1 MSSKKAS
8 YEFFGKTRSQTITAN
23 DEKSLDITQSKKFR
37 RADQPTLSSNA
48 TVTLRTSHGDLDQ
61 AALAKAHNESEV
73 YRTNKRHVLSPKA
86 AFLEPSLKS
95 AYANPNA
102 LPILSQL
109 KNISQLSHNQHGAAT
124 ITLKRRPSNHLTM
137 TLSDLHKEPVVTDDR
152 RLAEHRSTELKKSD
166 HIASVHASS
175 NKISKLSKSI
185 SVEDN
190 LQFSV
195 SLKPEMKVLPPTLH
209 EVMVRSSHPSNNYP
223 QLDLS
228 VLDVKALMEKT
239 YEEKKAMLSTGKLK
253 LIDKDYAQR
262 EELLGR
268 LNKISKPRA
277 TLERRDV
284 LTLSNW
290 YRLMFSDVKRYF
302 PPEINFATYCQ
313 TQVRLLDFSF
323 SSLSSMLRAQCK
335 DNSDALDLFYS
346 DTVIL
351 MNQLLSSVL

>member
-8 YEFFGKTRSQTITAN
+8 YEFFGNTRSRTNTAS
-23 DEKSLDITQSKKFR
+23 DEKSLEITQSKKFR
-37 RADQPTLSSNA
+37 KAEHPTLASNA
-48 TVTLRTSHGDLDQ
+48 TATLRTSHGDLDQ
-61 AALAKAHNESEV
+61 ASLAKAYNESEM
-73 YRTNKRHVLSPKA
+73 YRTGKRHVLSPKA

-109 KNISQLSHNQHGAAT
+109 KNISQLSHNQHGPGT

-137 TLSDLHKEPVVTDDR
+137 TLSDLHKEPVAAEDR

-166 HIASVHASS
+166 HIASLHASS

-209 EVMVRSSHPSNNYP
+209 EVMVRSSHPSNSYP

-228 VLDVKALMEKT
+228 VLDVKALMEKC
-239 YEEKKAMLSTGKLK
+239 YEDKKTLLSTGKLK
-253 LIDKDYAQR
+253 HNDKDYAQR

-290 YRLMFSDVKRYF
+290 YRLMFSDVKKYF
-302 PPEINFATYCQ
+302 PPEASFATYCQ

-346 DTVIL
+346 DIVIL
-351 MNQLLSSVL
+351 MNQLLGSIL